1 MLIPTW
7 PLNVCRLS
15 IACLL
20 AAGLLAEI
28 ALADDRDVDPQR
40 ESAQRVS
47 ALLKQLDANSRQE
60 RQSAEKELL
69 ELGPAILDALPPPDL
84 LPNVAVRETVRRLR
98 IQLERTAA
106 EQSIRA
112 SRVTLAGEY
121 SIRDLVAAI
130 SEQTGN
136 DVVCAATLPDSAR
149 KATDSDNSATP
160 SDSRPASSG
169 NDTTAANDLF
179 DHKLAVDW
187 SDEPFW
193 NAIGQTEAAGLW
205 AGFPASGNSLVLTPV
220 AATANL
226 PIGPRHIQD
235 AFRIDAL
242 NVERREIAGTDNVL
256 VRVPLRVLCEPRLR
270 PLFLRCSM
278 SDWSLSTGT
287 QQLNPFSPGSRVEIP
302 LGDGG
307 REAKLELSFL
317 ANSAAAQRENL
328 TLAGRLT
335 LLTAALEREITFPNL
350 AEAEGLTRRRGGVRV
365 TVNQAQI
372 RSSEDRRF
380 SARVRIQIGYDS
392 RAQAFES
399 HQTWI
404 FHNQVFLRDLEGKK
418 YAANDGFS
426 TLFQGD
432 GSVGVEYRF
441 SNLPNKPAEWQ
452 FTYVAPTL
460 LIDVPLDVRIDG
472 IPAVPSTGR

>member
-28 ALADDRDVDPQR
+28 ALADDGDVAP
-40 ESAQRVS
+40 QRVS

-84 LPNVAVRETVRRLR
+84 LPNVAVREAVRRLR
-98 IQLERTAA
+98 IQLERAAA

-112 SRVTLAGEY
+112 SRVTLTGEY
-121 SIRDLVAAI
+121 GVRDLVAAI

-136 DVVCAATLPDSAR
+136 NVVCAATLPDSVGT
-149 KATDSDNSATP
+149 ATDSDNSTTP

-169 NDTTAANDLF
+169 NDTTAANDVF
-179 DHKLAVDW
+179 DQKLAIDW

-193 NAIGQTEAAGLW
+193 NAIGQIEAAGLR
-205 AGFPASGNSLVLTPV
+205 ARFPANGSSLVLTPV
-220 AATANL
+220 AATAN
-226 PIGPRHIQD
+226 PPTGPRHIQQ

-256 VRVPLRVLCEPRLR
+256 VRVPLRILCEPRLR

-278 SDWSLSTGT
+278 SDWSLSTGV
-287 QQLNPFSPGSRVEIP
+287 QNVNPFSPGSRVEIP

-317 ANSAAAQRENL
+317 ANSAAARRENL

-335 LLTAALEREITFPNL
+335 LLTAALEREITFPKL
-350 AEAEGLTRRRGGVRV
+350 GEAEGLTRRRGGVTV

-372 RSSEDRRF
+372 RSSDDRSF
-380 SARVRIQIGYDS
+380 SARVRTQIGYDS

-404 FHNQVFLRDLEGKK
+404 FHNQVFLRDPDGNK

-441 SNLPNKPAEWQ
+441 SHLPNKPAEWQ